1 MGYLTELKY
10 KPYGGLT
17 GPHAVLFFADNA
29 CSTSSGDQAP
39 APTLS
44 SVPTK
49 LLTWLCKKL
58 RALIVNRISVPLFM
72 GISVTNNSSRVLT
85 GLVAWHI
92 DDLKVVKSWLPNK

>member
-49 LLTWLCKKL
+49 LLT
-58 RALIVNRISVPLFM
+58 
-72 GISVTNNSSRVLT
+72 
-85 GLVAWHI
+85 
-92 DDLKVVKSWLPNK
+92 